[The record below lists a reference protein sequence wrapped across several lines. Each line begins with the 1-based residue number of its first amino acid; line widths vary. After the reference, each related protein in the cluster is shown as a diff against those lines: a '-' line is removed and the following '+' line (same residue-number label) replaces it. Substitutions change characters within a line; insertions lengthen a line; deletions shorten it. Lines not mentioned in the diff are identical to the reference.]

1 MSMFRQLKRIPMQYP
16 VAFGMGISTT
26 KTSFSDLLVQTV
38 IEKKEQID
46 WKRNLAFASFGCF
59 YLGGVQYAIYVPIF
73 GRMFPNAASFAA
85 KSFKEKLKDTKGQFA
100 LGAQVFLDQCV
111 HHPLMYFPV
120 FYMTKV
126 STSQSS
132 EYSYECE
139 GCEYAPCVIYDLQ
152 SNENSE

>member
-1 MSMFRQLKRIPMQYP
+1 MKYP
-16 VAFGMGISTT
+16 LAFGVGISTT
-26 KTSFSDLLVQTV
+26 KTSFSDLLVQV
-38 IEKKEQID
+38 VVEKREKID

-73 GRMFPNAASFAA
+73 GRLFPNAASFAA
-85 KSFKEKLKDTKGQFA
+85 KSLREKVRDTKGQLA

-126 STSQSS
+126 CKCSELISS
-132 EYSYECE
+132 R
-139 GCEYAPCVIYDLQ
+139 
-152 SNENSE
+152 NERGILMKESIIFYVFACHLHMLARY